1 MHPANADP
9 NELEL
14 LRAQK
19 ARLEED
25 IARLLTI
32 DVLTGLQNRTAF
44 INKVDAA
51 LKSVKAGNPQSALIE
66 FGFTGLPRITGS
78 LGRHVGDYL
87 IAALA
92 ARLLAAAEPGTLSC
106 RLDYKSFALFV
117 PVVQDALAALTMA
130 KRILAILTASVDWVD
145 RPLTVDVT
153 AGVALSSGAEH
164 TAESLMQNAGLAY
177 KSTTNRGG
185 PGYAFFN
192 PALALA
198 ARRRSDIHAALLEG
212 LSANLFSLNYQP
224 FFQAATGELMGFEAL
239 LRFNHPRLGAI
250 SPVEFIPVAES
261 TGLISKL
268 GSFAL
273 VEACQTATN
282 WPSNLVVTVN
292 VSPDQFQDGSILI
305 DVHNALELSSLP
317 AYRLEIEV
325 TESTMIGDTEVVL
338 QQLTSLRELGC
349 GIALDDFG
357 TGYSSLN
364 YLWKFPFTKL
374 KIDRSFISATDE
386 QPHMRGII
394 SAIMDISRTMGLK
407 VTAEGIETQG
417 HAELLNA
424 MNCDYIQGFLTGK
437 PLPAEDLAAVILGK
451 FARELQTAK
460 KPQVT
465 QATQASAEVF
475 SLRAG

>member
-1 MHPANADP
+1 MHPAHAEP

-14 LRAQK
+14 LRALN
-19 ARLEED
+19 ARLEDD

-32 DVLTGLQNRTAF
+32 DVLTGLQNRNAF
-44 INKVDAA
+44 INKVDAILRSA
-51 LKSVKAGNPQSALIE
+51 KEGGPQSALIE
-66 FGFTGLPRITGS
+66 FGIAGLPRITGA

-92 ARLLAAAEPGTLSC
+92 ARLLAAAAPGTMCC

-130 KRILAILTASVDWVD
+130 KRILAILTAPVDWVD
-145 RPLTVDVT
+145 RPLSVDVT
-153 AGVALSSGAEH
+153 AGVALSSSGEH
-164 TAESLMQNAGLAY
+164 TAQSLMQNAGLAY

-212 LSANLFSLNYQP
+212 LDGNLFSLNYQP
-224 FFQAATGELMGFEAL
+224 FFRAATGELMGFEAL
-239 LRFNHPRLGAI
+239 LRFSHPKLGSI

-261 TGLISKL
+261 TGMISKL

-273 VEACQTATN
+273 VEACQMAAN
-282 WPSNLVVTVN
+282 WPSDLVVSVN
-292 VSPDQFQDGSILI
+292 VSPEQFQDGSILI

-338 QQLTSLRELGC
+338 QQLTALRELGC

-357 TGYSSLN
+357 TGYSSLH

-374 KIDRSFISATDE
+374 KIDRSFMSATDE

-417 HAELLNA
+417 HAEMLNA
-424 MNCDYIQGFLTGK
+424 MNCDYIQGYLTGK
-437 PLPAEDLAAVILGK
+437 PLPAKDLAAVILGK
-451 FARELQTAK
+451 FAKQLQAPKSSRTTA
-460 KPQVT
+460 
-465 QATQASAEVF
+465 EIF
-475 SLRAG
+475 SLRAE